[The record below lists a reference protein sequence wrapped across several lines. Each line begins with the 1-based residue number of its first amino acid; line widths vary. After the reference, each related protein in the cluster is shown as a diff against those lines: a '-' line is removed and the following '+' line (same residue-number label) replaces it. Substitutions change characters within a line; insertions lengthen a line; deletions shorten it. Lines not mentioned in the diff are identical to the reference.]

1 MEVVAVEFGSVWF
14 SVLSLV
20 VSGGLFLLWRRLFRR
35 FFRSE
40 AVVLI
45 GTAMAAIIM
54 TPVVMLSLLW
64 LWNLATKH

>member
-1 MEVVAVEFGSVWF
+1 MAIVTPEFGLAGTI
-14 SVLSLV
+14 LSLV
-20 VSGGLFLLWRRLFRR
+20 VSGVLFLLWRRLFRR

-54 TPVVMLSLLW
+54 TPIVMLGALW
-64 LWNLATKH
+64 LWALLTK

>member
-1 MEVVAVEFGSVWF
+1 MAMEFGSVWF

-20 VSGGLFLLWRRLFRR
+20 VSGGLFFLWRRLFRR

-54 TPVVMLSLLW
+54 TPVIMLGALW
-64 LWNLATKH
+64 LWALVTKQ

>member
-1 MEVVAVEFGSVWF
+1 MAMEFGSVWF

-20 VSGGLFLLWRRLFRR
+20 VSGGLFFLWRRLLRR

-40 AVVLI
+40 VVVLI

-54 TPVVMLSLLW
+54 TPMIMLGVLW
-64 LWNLATKH
+64 LWALVTKH

>member
-1 MEVVAVEFGSVWF
+1 MELVAVEFGSVWF

-54 TPVVMLSLLW
+54 TPVVMLGALW
-64 LWNLATKH
+64 LWALLTK

>member
-1 MEVVAVEFGSVWF
+1 MELVSVEFGSVWF

-54 TPVVMLSLLW
+54 TPVVMLGVLW
-64 LWNLATKH
+64 LWALLTK